1 MLANA
6 RALMD
11 VAADAAYPARVTGPL
26 QLLQELRWRPGYGVL
41 KANLLFFYDKDDR
54 ERKEAI
60 LLLIVEDCFVQI
72 GDDNSVGKEF
82 TFELRMKTTGRSF
95 TFAAEDFK
103 SLERWVTNLSI
114 TPIEYMRVTKQS
126 YLEQIE
132 QLEKASTP
140 S

>member
-1 MLANA
+1 
-6 RALMD
+6 MD
-11 VAADAAYPARVTGPL
+11 
-26 QLLQELRWRPGYGVL
+26 
-41 KANLLFFYDKDDR
+41 
-54 ERKEAI
+54 I
-60 LLLIVEDCFVQI
+60 LC
-72 GDDNSVGKEF
+72 
-82 TFELRMKTTGRSF
+82 RTGRSF